1 MMGWSLRGK
10 EERYAQDP
18 SRQQESML
26 VRLLPLWLPQV
37 CLPLHSQASLPTGA
51 CPLLHEPSTGRIV
64 FSNTLYL
71 LHS

>member
-1 MMGWSLRGK
+1 MRKFPAVSK
-10 EERYAQDP
+10 SP
-18 SRQQESML
+18 ML

-51 CPLLHEPSTGRIV
+51 CPSLHEPATGRIV